1 MASALHVAASLHSP
15 SRGPAGA
22 EAAPAAAATAPAAE
36 LRAALRDVVAA
47 QRAQQA
53 SAEPARPAARP
64 RLRNSRCAAGAAGAA
79 AATASEPGVL
89 CSASCSMDSI
99 CRPVRTWRGRSGAAA
114 PAWQLA
120 PSNTCHHSAWLAGT
134 HGATS
139 AASRSRLRRGSSVRV
154 VRRRPRLLFQPRPLA
169 EAAPLDLDAEEVAT
183 CLEALCAVRVP

>member
-64 RLRNSRCAAGAAGAA
+64 RLRNSRCATGAAGAW
-79 AATASEPGVL
+79 AATASELGVL
-89 CSASCSMDSI
+89 
-99 CRPVRTWRGRSGAAA
+99 
-114 PAWQLA
+114 
-120 PSNTCHHSAWLAGT
+120 
-134 HGATS
+134 
-139 AASRSRLRRGSSVRV
+139 
-154 VRRRPRLLFQPRPLA
+154 
-169 EAAPLDLDAEEVAT
+169 
-183 CLEALCAVRVP
+183 